1 MTGERPPLVSIVT
14 PSRNQATFLE
24 ATMKSVLSQDYPAI
38 EYLVI
43 DGASTEG
50 SLVVIHKYQTR
61 LAYWVS
67 EPDHGQTDA
76 INKGFTHARGEI
88 LAWLNSDDIYLPG
101 TISRVVK
108 YLTNNPEAGMVYGSA
123 DFINEKDQVIG
134 HFPARQTNYRR
145 LKQGY
150 VHIPQQAAFFRAS
163 IWKQIGPLDPSFFFA
178 MDYDL
183 WVRIARIARIDYI
196 PEAWSLFRLHQD
208 AKTITADDRCWP
220 EMMRVHWRD
229 GGSRLSLIVFKY
241 LARRIFAPLINFRR
255 KRLIS
260 SNSR

>member
-1 MTGERPPLVSIVT
+1 
-14 PSRNQATFLE
+14 
-24 ATMKSVLSQDYPAI
+24 
-38 EYLVI
+38 
-43 DGASTEG
+43 
-50 SLVVIHKYQTR
+50 
-61 LAYWVS
+61 
-67 EPDHGQTDA
+67 
-76 INKGFTHARGEI
+76 
-88 LAWLNSDDIYLPG
+88 LNSDDIYLPG